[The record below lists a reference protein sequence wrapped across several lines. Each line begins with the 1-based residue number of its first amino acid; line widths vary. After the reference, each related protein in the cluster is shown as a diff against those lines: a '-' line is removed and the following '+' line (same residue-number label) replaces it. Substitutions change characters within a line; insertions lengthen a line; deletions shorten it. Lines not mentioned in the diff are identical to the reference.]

1 MHDLRADADNV
12 DVWSD
17 SDWTRRLNKHATTD
31 RYTPAEIDDL
41 PEPVQRY
48 FTSAIAEGTILAK
61 TVRLRMRGFIKVG
74 MWLPFRARQLSN
86 PHVGFRWTA
95 RAVGLISGLRPL
107 RPRCGCDAV
116 ERRRQIPC
124 RNADGPD
131 ISPSAAG
138 RCGCEGVMA
147 PTALLPR
154 FGVTWTAEDDQHI
167 TARLQLDAT
176 PATIGLTI
184 NAEGQVDAIA
194 VRRWGD
200 PRQTGTWSWHT
211 FGGEFSA
218 HRTFAGLTIPSR
230 GRLGWDYGTSRW
242 PAGEFFRYGI
252 TELSIPT
259 TQADAT

>member
-95 RAVGLISGLRPL
+95 RAVGLISGFDRYVHDAGVMQWNVAGRFPVAMPTGPTSRRAPL
-107 RPRCGCDAV
+107 DDAV
-116 ERRRQIPC
+116 
-124 RNADGPD
+124 AK
-131 ISPSAAG
+131 A
-138 RCGCEGVMA
+138 
-147 PTALLPR
+147 
-154 FGVTWTAEDDQHI
+154 
-167 TARLQLDAT
+167 
-176 PATIGLTI
+176 
-184 NAEGQVDAIA
+184 
-194 VRRWGD
+194 
-200 PRQTGTWSWHT
+200 
-211 FGGEFSA
+211 
-218 HRTFAGLTIPSR
+218 
-230 GRLGWDYGTSRW
+230 
-242 PAGEFFRYGI
+242 
-252 TELSIPT
+252 
-259 TQADAT
+259 